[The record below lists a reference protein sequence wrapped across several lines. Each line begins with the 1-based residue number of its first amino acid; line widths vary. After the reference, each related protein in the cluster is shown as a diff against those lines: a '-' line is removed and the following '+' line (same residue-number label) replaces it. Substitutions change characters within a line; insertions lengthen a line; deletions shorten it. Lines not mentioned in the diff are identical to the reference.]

1 MRAIKFFKE
10 NSYNMVKVF
19 INQIGIT
26 IFSFVLY
33 FSIASFKENNI
44 QLYHKLMIA
53 ISAFAMLF
61 FFVLLYTAAW
71 DLGASDKIRIESKK
85 AEKNIFKGALI
96 TLCANTVNFLLAGIV
111 LIGVAFKLTG
121 AFAAVS
127 GVCYT
132 IFILLN
138 GMYNGVIRNGLMLVN
153 STEEPHALLSSIG
166 FLVILILPIIA
177 SHIGYVFGL
186 KNIRIFKSSPKKKT
200 K

>member
-10 NSYNMVKVF
+10 NSYNVVKVF

-33 FSIASFKENNI
+33 FSIASFKENNM

-61 FFVLLYTAAW
+61 FFVLLYTSAW
-71 DLGASDKIRIESKK
+71 DLGSADKIRIESKK
-85 AEKNIFKGALI
+85 AEKNVFKGALI
-96 TLCANTVNFLLAGIV
+96 TLCANIGNFILSGVVLLT
-111 LIGVAFKLTG
+111 VAFDIKG
-121 AFAAVS
+121 AFAAFS

-132 IFILLN
+132 IYILFN
-138 GMYNGVIRNGLMLVN
+138 GMYNGLIRNGLMLIN
-153 STEEPHALLSSIG
+153 STEEPHALLSSVG
-166 FLVILILPIIA
+166 FFAILILPIIA

-186 KNIRIFKSSPKKKT
+186 KNIKIFKSAPKKPAK
-200 K
+200 

>member
-1 MRAIKFFKE
+1 MRVIKFFKE

-33 FSIASFKENNI
+33 FSIASFKESNI
-44 QLYHKLMIA
+44 QLYHKLMVA
-53 ISAFAMLF
+53 ISVFAMLF

-85 AEKNIFKGALI
+85 EKKNVFKGALI
-96 TLCANTVNFLLAGIV
+96 TLCANTLNFILAGIV
-111 LIGVAFKLTG
+111 LIAVVFNIKG
-121 AFAAVS
+121 AFAAVC

-138 GMYNGVIRNGLMLVN
+138 GMYNGFIRNGLMLIN
-153 STEEPHALLSSIG
+153 SSEEPHAILSSVG
-166 FLVILILPIIA
+166 FFAVLLLPIIA

-186 KNIRIFKSSPKKKT
+186 KNIRIFKSSTKKKT

>member
-1 MRAIKFFKE
+1 MRAINFLKE
-10 NSYNMVKVF
+10 NSYNIVKVF

-33 FSIASFKENNI
+33 FSIASFKENNV

-71 DLGASDKIRIESKK
+71 DIGANDKIRIESKK
-85 AEKNIFKGALI
+85 EEKKLFKGALI
-96 TLCANTVNFLLAGIV
+96 TLSANAVNFLLSGVV
-111 LIGVAFKLTG
+111 LLTVAFGIKG
-121 AFAAVS
+121 GFAAFS

-138 GMYNGVIRNGLMLVN
+138 GMYNGFVRNGLMLIN

-166 FLVILILPIIA
+166 FFLVLFLPIIA

-186 KNIRIFKSSPKKKT
+186 KNIKIFKSSPKKKH

>member
-1 MRAIKFFKE
+1 MRAIQFFKE

-33 FSIASFKENNI
+33 FSIASFKENNV

-71 DLGASDKIRIESKK
+71 DIGASDKIRIESKK
-85 AEKNIFKGALI
+85 AEKNVFKGALI
-96 TLCANTVNFLLAGIV
+96 TLCANSLNFLLAGIV
-111 LIGVAFKLTG
+111 LITVAFKIEG

-138 GMYNGVIRNGLMLVN
+138 GMYNGFIRDGLMLIN
-153 STEEPHALLSSIG
+153 SSDEPHALLSAVG
-166 FLVILILPIIA
+166 FFAVLFLPIIA

>member
-1 MRAIKFFKE
+1 
-10 NSYNMVKVF
+10 
-19 INQIGIT
+19 
-26 IFSFVLY
+26 
-33 FSIASFKENNI
+33 
-44 QLYHKLMIA
+44 MIA

-71 DLGASDKIRIESKK
+71 DLGANDKIRIESKK
-85 AEKNIFKGALI
+85 EKKNLFKGALI
-96 TLCANTVNFLLAGIV
+96 TLCANSVNLLLSGVV
-111 LIGVAFKLTG
+111 LLTVAFGIKG
-121 AFAAVS
+121 GFAAFS

-138 GMYNGVIRNGLMLVN
+138 GMYNGVVRNGLMLIN

-166 FLVILILPIIA
+166 FFVVLFLPIVA

-186 KNIRIFKSSPKKKT
+186 NNIKIFKTSPKKKQ

>member
-10 NSYNMVKVF
+10 NSYNVVKVF

-33 FSIASFKENNI
+33 FSIASFKENNVA
-44 QLYHKLMIA
+44 LYNKLMVA

-85 AEKNIFKGALI
+85 AEKNVFKGAIIALY
-96 TLCANTVNFLLAGIV
+96 ANVVNFFLSGIV
-111 LIGVAFKLTG
+111 LITVAFKIEG
-121 AFAAVS
+121 AFAAFS

-132 IFILLN
+132 IYILLN
-138 GMYNGVIRNGLMLVN
+138 GMYNGFIRNGLMLIN

-166 FLVILILPIIA
+166 FFVVLILPILA